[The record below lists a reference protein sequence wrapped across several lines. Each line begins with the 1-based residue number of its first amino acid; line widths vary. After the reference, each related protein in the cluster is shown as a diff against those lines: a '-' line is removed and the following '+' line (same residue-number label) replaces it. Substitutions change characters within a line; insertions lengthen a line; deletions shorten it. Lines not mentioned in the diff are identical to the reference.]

1 MRPITLALAV
11 MLLVPLATNAETA
24 YITDRLFV
32 SIRDGQGP
40 ESTAIKSVA
49 SGTAVEV
56 LQRVDGFVQVRE
68 PAGAEGWISER
79 YLVATAP
86 GSAAVDASGAALT
99 QAQAELEAV
108 RKQLASAKK
117 SAADEARRAQALEQ
131 KLSTMEQAPTTS
143 TSGDIA
149 EAPVDTASDPVMDG
163 AVTGQ
168 PSGFNFHWGWLVI
181 AFAMLVA
188 GFVSGVIWL
197 REVNRKKMGGM
208 YLRI

>member
-11 MLLVPLATNAETA
+11 LLLVPLAASAETA

-40 ESTAIKSVA
+40 ESTAIKSVV

-86 GSAAVDASGAALT
+86 GRAAVDASAAALT
-99 QAQAELEAV
+99 QAQAELETL
-108 RKQLASAKK
+108 RKQLATAKK
-117 SAADEARRAQALEQ
+117 TAADDARRAQALEQ
-131 KLSTMEQAPTTS
+131 KLNALEQAPDAGT
-143 TSGDIA
+143 GDTA
-149 EAPVDTASDPVMDG
+149 EAPVESTSSPEVGG
-163 AVTGQ
+163 AVTMS
-168 PSGFNFHWGWLVI
+168 SGFSFHWGWLLI

>member
-1 MRPITLALAV
+1 MRLITLALAV
-11 MLLVPLATNAETA
+11 VLLAPLATWAETA

-40 ESTAIKSVA
+40 ESAAVKSVV
-49 SGTAVEV
+49 SGTEVEV
-56 LQRVDGFVQVRE
+56 LQRVDGFAQVRE

-86 GSAAVDASGAALT
+86 ARATLDASSASLR

-108 RKQLASAKK
+108 RKQLVTAQKTAG
-117 SAADEARRAQALEQ
+117 DESRRAQLLEQ
-131 KLSTMEQAPTTS
+131 KLKAVEQSATAGT
-143 TSGDIA
+143 GDEIA
-149 EAPVDTASDPVMDG
+149 EAPVETVSIAENG
-163 AVTGQ
+163 AADAAQT
-168 PSGFNFHWGWLVI
+168 SGFSFHWLWLLI
-181 AFAMLVA
+181 AFAMLA
-188 GFVSGVIWL
+188 TGFVSGVIWL